1 MIAIDPITI
10 NDTTLISSSV
20 PETDAPAWSSATT
33 YALNALVIVPST
45 HEVYQSLSNTNI
57 NQNPLSEI
65 QGDPANPPVWWLLLG
80 KTNRYRMF
88 DEVTSTQTSKAD
100 EITFTVGIAER
111 FAALSLLNLDARQVI
126 VTVEAGGLEVY
137 NKTFDLINSDAESTY
152 YAYFFEPLNFA
163 TELTVLDL
171 PNFANSEITVQ
182 ILNTGF
188 TARCGLCVI
197 GRQDEMGISNN
208 GLTVDLIDY
217 SLIRREFDGSVTL
230 RKRASSKIM
239 NVNFYVPKELCAVTL
254 KKLDDLRGRPVLY
267 LGAQDR
273 GSTYVYGI
281 ATRVRE
287 AIPFENESLYEMT
300 VEGLI

>member
-20 PETDAPAWSSATT
+20 PENDATAWSSATT

-45 HEVYQSLSNTNI
+45 HEVYQSLANSNTNR
-57 NQNPLSEI
+57 NPLSEI
-65 QGDPANPPVWWLLLG
+65 QGDPANPPIWWLLIG

-88 DEVTSTQTSKAD
+88 DEVTNTQTSKAD
-100 EITFTVGIAER
+100 EITFTVGVAER

-126 VTVEAGGLEVY
+126 VTVEASGLEVY
-137 NKTFDLINSDAESTY
+137 NRTFDLINSAAESTY

-197 GRQDEMGISNN
+197 GRQDELGISNY
-208 GLTVDLIDY
+208 GITVDLIDF
-217 SLIRREFDGSVTL
+217 STVRRAFDGSVIYN
-230 RKRASSKIM
+230 KRSSSKLM
-239 NVNFYVPKELCAVTL
+239 NVNFYVPTDLCSVTL
-254 KKLDDLRGRPVLY
+254 KKCDDLRGRPVLY
-267 LGAQDR
+267 LGDESR

-281 ATRVRE
+281 ASRTRE
-287 AIPFENESLYEMT
+287 AINFATESLFEMT
-300 VEGLI
+300 IDGFI